1 MAFLY
6 CVVNSIKK
14 KEAVHVKYKVKR
26 KESKKKS
33 KKKSKKEV
41 KERSQR

>member
-6 CVVNSIKK
+6 CVVNSIK